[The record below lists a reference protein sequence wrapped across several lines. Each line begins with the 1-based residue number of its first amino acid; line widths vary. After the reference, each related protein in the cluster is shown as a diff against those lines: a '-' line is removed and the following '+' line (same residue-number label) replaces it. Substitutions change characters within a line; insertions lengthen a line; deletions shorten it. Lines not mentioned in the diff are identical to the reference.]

1 MGERPGVNGYETGKE
16 KLTEDLSQLLDNLD
30 RDVKSQIFGSCSTA
44 CEAMYKETLRCGLE
58 SLIGTIFTGD
68 SKTWDDA
75 MEYGRQVILA
85 PQDTKR
91 RASSPWIRSCSELHS
106 ELIKRFG
113 PQIINAAR
121 LGTASIIANH
131 YNGDREAISHVNK
144 KESYMRHRHKD
155 KLGAVFYPQSSPLAT
170 GCYLSG
176 TLPCSL
182 ALSSFLPV
190 DKAVQ
195 AAHLSH
201 LSVCDDYG
209 SFTHADYDVRLRMI
223 ALSAGVA
230 YQYGGRV
237 INIFVDGT
245 ALQAL
250 GIGIETAL
258 SVETALAWR
267 AVSGCT
273 TVYSQYN
280 FEGCDLEDGLIGP
293 MSIMA
298 THDLLDWRS
307 DMAAGNHENGVS
319 AVYGLGI
326 EAAFHTYLEALLK
339 MVLTAPRFGM
349 YGIGSMVYMHYTV
362 ARYAAW
368 EYHGKHGAACNRC
381 VDLLRSA
388 TEGAGL
394 KWAPKLPPR
403 NYEDGEE
410 VREWGRLWSD
420 QYIDRGLM
428 QEAVSWFQY
437 LISSGKIWLFDVLA
451 DAVNP
456 VDDGT
461 NWV

>member
-85 PQDTKR
+85 PQDNKR

-258 SVETALAWR
+258 SVETALA
-267 AVSGCT
+267 
-273 TVYSQYN
+273 
-280 FEGCDLEDGLIGP
+280 
-293 MSIMA
+293 
-298 THDLLDWRS
+298 
-307 DMAAGNHENGVS
+307 
-319 AVYGLGI
+319 
-326 EAAFHTYLEALLK
+326 YLEALLK